1 MPRPNIES
9 AEVARRG
16 DEIYD
21 RDIRALVE
29 PLYDGK
35 FLVLDVL
42 SGDYEIDD
50 DDYEAHLRS
59 EAKHPDGVRFL
70 IRIGYPAA
78 FFFAGASRPGDRCSL
93 APSGAG
99 VSPGYS

>member
-1 MPRPNIES
+1 MPQPKLES

-21 RDIRALVE
+21 RDIRAIVE
-29 PLYDGK
+29 PEHDGK
-35 FLVLDVL
+35 FLVLDVV

-50 DDYEAHLRS
+50 DDSEANRRS
-59 EAKHPDGVRFL
+59 KAKHPAGVRYL

-78 FFFAGASRPGDRCSL
+78 FFFGGVWRPGDR
-93 APSGAG
+93 
-99 VSPGYS
+99 

>member
-1 MPRPNIES
+1 MEA
-9 AEVARRG
+9 AEVGRLG

-21 RDIRALVE
+21 RHIRALVE
-29 PLYDGK
+29 TKYDGK

-50 DDYEAHLRS
+50 DDLEANRRS
-59 EAKHPDGVRFL
+59 EAKHPDGVRYL

-78 FFFAGASRPGDRCSL
+78 FFFGGMSRSGDRWT
-93 APSGAG
+93 PDR
-99 VSPGYS
+99 